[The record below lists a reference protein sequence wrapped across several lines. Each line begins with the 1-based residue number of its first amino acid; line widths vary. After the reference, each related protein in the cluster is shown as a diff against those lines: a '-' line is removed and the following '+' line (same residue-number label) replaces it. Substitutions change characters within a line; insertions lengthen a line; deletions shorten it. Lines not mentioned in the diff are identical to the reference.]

1 MTALS
6 STVLDG
12 DKLCPVLYPLRHRTG
27 QTRFWTQ
34 LTPEKESQA
43 TAWSHS
49 ATPKRAE
56 KQPSVSLEAGDS
68 GKLAELMNMNFDLRR
83 KIYGDA
89 AVGRKNLQ
97 MVDIA
102 RQVPEGGRDGSVAGV
117 ASCRDVTRPGSREEK
132 WRTRWSVVKI
142 EQFTF
147 RVWTAIWTSSGQ
159 FVLRP
164 EPVSNIK
171 PRRTAPLPHDRDSH
185 GFTEKPI
192 QCNRRKNLPVQEV
205 NMQLTCGYQKADHTG
220 PPQSPG

>member
-1 MTALS
+1 MTFLS
-6 STVLDG
+6 LSPVVAFTVG
-12 DKLCPVLYPLRHRTG
+12 HNPPYVLLRAVYVQKHVACIC
-27 QTRFWTQ
+27 
-34 LTPEKESQA
+34 KESA
-43 TAWSHS
+43 D
-49 ATPKRAE
+49 
-56 KQPSVSLEAGDS
+56 EADVP
-68 GKLAELMNMNFDLRR
+68 
-83 KIYGDA
+83 
-89 AVGRKNLQ
+89 AVCW
-97 MVDIA
+97 
-102 RQVPEGGRDGSVAGV
+102 P
-117 ASCRDVTRPGSREEK
+117 
-132 WRTRWSVVKI
+132 VVKI